1 MPEASAP
8 PRLQLPP
15 AAGKPAMKILRYAL
29 AFLAGAMVAG
39 FVVAGFE
46 ALGHAVYPP
55 PEGLDPGDIEQ
66 IKAAVAAM
74 PVGALL
80 FVLFAWVAGAYA
92 GGLVAALLAP
102 GRRGVMAAIVGALVL
117 AAVVANLAMIP
128 HPLWFA
134 AVAIVAVLASTSLAV
149 LAGRRRDRAAAGG

>member
-1 MPEASAP
+1 M
-8 PRLQLPP
+8 R
-15 AAGKPAMKILRYAL
+15 ILRYVL
-29 AFLAGAMVAG
+29 AFLAGAIVAG
-39 FVVAGFE
+39 FVVAGLE

-55 PEGLDPGDIEQ
+55 PVGIDPGDIEQ

-92 GGLVAALLAP
+92 GGLVAARLAP
-102 GRRGVMAAIVGALVL
+102 GRRGLLAAVVGALVL

-134 AVAIVAVLASTSLAV
+134 ALGILAVLASTSLAV
-149 LAGRRRDRAAAGG
+149 MAGRRRDRVETEG

>member
-1 MPEASAP
+1 M
-8 PRLQLPP
+8 R
-15 AAGKPAMKILRYAL
+15 ILRYLLAL
-29 AFLAGAMVAG
+29 LAGAIVAG

-46 ALGHAVYPP
+46 ALGHSVYPP
-55 PEGLDPGDIEQ
+55 PQGLDPGDIEQ

-92 GGLVAALLAP
+92 GGLVAARLAP
-102 GRRGVMAAIVGALVL
+102 GRRGILAAFVGALVL

-134 AVAIVAVLASTSLAV
+134 ALGIVAVMASTSVAV
-149 LAGRRRDRAAAGG
+149 MAGRRWDRAAAGG